1 MLKRLS
7 LFICIFFTFGLR
19 LLAQNGYVEY
29 IEKYKAMAV
38 EQMHRHGVPASITM
52 AQALLESGAGRSTL
66 AVKANN
72 HFGIKVGTGW
82 TGPYM
87 LKDDDER
94 NERFRKYNDVA
105 HSYEDH
111 SLFLKRPRYASLFNL
126 HRTDYK
132 GWAKGLKAAGYA
144 TNPAYA
150 TRLIDLIERFDLA
163 RLDYMTPG
171 ESPRLVADVSG
182 LAPTAVIGR
191 SEMSVHRCNDN
202 YYVIASDGDTY
213 ASISKA
219 MDVSERK
226 LRRYNE
232 VSKHHQLMPGDV
244 VFLEKKSKK
253 VAKSLKGTFH
263 IVRAGESL
271 HSIAQTYGVRMK
283 TLYKLNHLPKD
294 YLPSIGASLKLR

>member
-1 MLKRLS
+1 MLKRSLLS
-7 LFICIFFTFGLR
+7 VLLYLLVGLTSF
-19 LLAQNGYVEY
+19 AQSDYIDY
-29 IEKYKAMAV
+29 IERYKSMAV

-52 AQALLESGAGRSTL
+52 AQALLESGAGRSML
-66 AVKANN
+66 ATKANN

-87 LKDDDER
+87 LRDDDAR
-94 NERFRKYNDVA
+94 NERFRVYNSVE

-111 SLFLKRPRYASLFNL
+111 SLFLKRPRYSSLFSL

-150 TRLIDLIERFDLA
+150 SLLINLIERFDLA

-171 ESPRLVADVSG
+171 ESVRLVADVTG
-182 LAPTAVIGR
+182 LAPTAVVGG
-191 SEMSVHRCNDN
+191 SAMSVHRCNDN
-202 YYVIASDGDTY
+202 YYVVATQGDTY

-219 MDVSERK
+219 MGVSERK

-232 VSKHHQLMPGDV
+232 VGKYHRLLPGDV

-253 VAKSLKGTFH
+253 VAKALKGAVH
-263 IVRAGESL
+263 VVRAGESL
-271 HSIAQTYGVRMK
+271 HSIAQIYGVRMK
-283 TLYKLNHLPKD
+283 TLYKLNHLAPD
-294 YLPSIGASLKLR
+294 HLPQVGERLKLR